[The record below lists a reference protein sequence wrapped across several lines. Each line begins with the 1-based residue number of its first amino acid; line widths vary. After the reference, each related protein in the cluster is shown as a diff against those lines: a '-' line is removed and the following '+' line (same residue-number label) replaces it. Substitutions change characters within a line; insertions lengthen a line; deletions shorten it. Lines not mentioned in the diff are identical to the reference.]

1 MDNNELEN
9 INEQDINDEVIDNDT
24 EKNED
29 ENIYGGTFH
38 ERDSLSENNIVNEI
52 EKSFLDYSM
61 SVIASRALPDL
72 RDGLKP
78 VHRRILWSMLE
89 CGYTPDKP
97 HRKSATTVGY
107 VMGHYHPHGDSS
119 IYEAMVRMAQDF
131 SYRAPLVDGHGNFGN
146 IDGDGAAAMRYTE
159 ARLSKISLELLRD
172 IYKDTVNMVPNFDEE
187 SKEPQVLPSRF
198 PNILVNGTMGIAVGM
213 ATNIP
218 PHNLTEVIN
227 GIIKIIDEDEV
238 TDEDLMSVIKGPDF
252 PTGATILGREGIK
265 QAYTTGR
272 GKITLR
278 AEAEIEEMSGNK
290 QRIIVSSLP
299 YQVNKAKL
307 IEHIADLVKEKRLE
321 GISAIRDESDRQD
334 KVRIVVELKRDANPQ
349 VVLNQ
354 LYKNTQ
360 MQDTFGII
368 MLALVN
374 GEPKILTLRQCLDY
388 YIEHRKNVVLRRTKF
403 DLDKAEARAHILEG
417 LKIALDNIDEVI
429 AIIRAAYDDAKERL
443 MERFGLSEIQAQAIL
458 DMRLKTLS
466 GLQREKIEEE
476 YNELMKL
483 IAYLKEVL
491 SSETLVYGIIK
502 DELIEIRDKF
512 GDERLTKIVAAE
524 GDIDVEDLIK
534 EEQSVIALTHF
545 GYIKRMPIDTYKSQK
560 RGGKGITGIA
570 TREEDFVKQI
580 FTAST
585 HDTILFFSNKGKL
598 YKLRGYEVPEAGR
611 TARGTAIVNLL
622 SLDAGEKVSAI
633 IPIQNFA
640 EGKYLLF
647 ATKNG
652 IIKKTSLTEYNSARK
667 TGLLSIT
674 LKEDDE
680 LIDVRLTD
688 GEDNVVLVTKGGMSI
703 TFDEKDVRPMGRV
716 SQGVIGIRLGKDDE
730 VIGMES
736 IIAGANA
743 TLLAITENGFGKR
756 TELDEYRVQTRG
768 GKGVIT
774 YKVTPKTGNIVGIRI
789 VEETDDVM
797 LITDTGTII
806 RLNVAGISVLGR
818 STQGVTLMRTNE
830 GRVVSIEKITEKEEE
845 NG

>member
-1 MDNNELEN
+1 
-9 INEQDINDEVIDNDT
+9 
-24 EKNED
+24 
-29 ENIYGGTFH
+29 
-38 ERDSLSENNIVNEI
+38 
-52 EKSFLDYSM
+52 M
-61 SVIASRALPDL
+61 SVIVSRALPDV

-78 VHRRILWSMLE
+78 VHRRILYAMHEDGITS
-89 CGYTPDKP
+89 DKP
-97 HRKSATTVGY
+97 YRKCANTVGS
-107 VMGHYHPHGDSS
+107 VLGRYHPHGDSS
-119 IYEAMVRMAQDF
+119 VYDAMVRMAQDF
-131 SYRAPLVDGHGNFGN
+131 SLRYMLIDGHGNFGS

-159 ARLSKISLELLRD
+159 ARMSKISEYMLTD
-172 IYKDTVNMVPNFDEE
+172 IEKNTVDFMPNYDDRLQ
-187 SKEPQVLPSRF
+187 EPTVLPAKI
-198 PNILVNGTMGIAVGM
+198 PTLLINGSSGIAVGM

-238 TDEDLMSVIKGPDF
+238 SDEELMTVIKGPDF
-252 PTGATILGREGIK
+252 PTEGLILGREGIK

-272 GKITLR
+272 GKITVR

-307 IEHIADLVKEKRLE
+307 IENIAHLVRDKRIE
-321 GISAIRDESDRQD
+321 GISEIRDESDRID
-334 KVRIVVELKRDANPQ
+334 RVRIVIELKRDANAQ

-374 GEPKILTLRQCLDY
+374 GEPKILTLRQTLDC
-388 YIEHRKNVVLRRTKF
+388 YIDHRKDVILRRTQF
-403 DLDKAEARAHILEG
+403 DLDKALARAHILEG

-429 AIIRAAYDDAKERL
+429 NIIRSSYDDPKERL
-443 MERFGLSEIQAQAIL
+443 MARFGLTDIQAQAIL

-466 GLQREKIEEE
+466 GLQREKIDNE

-483 IAYLKEVL
+483 IAHLRDIL
-491 SSETLVYGIIK
+491 NSERLVFEIIK
-502 DELIEIRDKF
+502 EELIEMRDKF
-512 GDERLTKIVAAE
+512 GDERKTKIVAAE
-524 GDIDVEDLIK
+524 GEIDVEDLIK

-545 GYIKRMPIDTYKSQK
+545 GYIKRMPIDTYKSQR
-560 RGGKGITGIA
+560 RGGKGITGIS

-585 HDTILFFSNKGKL
+585 HDTVLFFSNKGKL
-598 YKLRGYEVPEAGR
+598 YRLRGYEVPEAGR

-622 SLDAGEKVSAI
+622 SLDPGEKISAV

-640 EGKYLLF
+640 EGKYLLM

-652 IIKKTSLTEYNSARK
+652 IIKKTPLAEYNSARK
-667 TGLLSIT
+667 TGLLGIT

-688 GEDNVVLVTKGGMSI
+688 GEDNVVIVTSGGMSI

-716 SQGVIGIRLGKDDE
+716 SQGVIGMRLSDGDE

-736 IIAGANA
+736 IISGSKEA

-774 YKVTPKTGNIVGIRI
+774 YKITPKTGKIVGIRI
-789 VEETDDVM
+789 ATENEDVM
-797 LITDTGTII
+797 MITDKGTVI
-806 RLNVAGISVLGR
+806 RLKVSEVSVLGR
-818 STQGVTLMRTNE
+818 ATQGVTLMRTND
-830 GRVVSIEKITEKEEE
+830 GAKVVSIETIDPEEKIEE
-845 NG
+845 